1 MSVDTIIKFGTLG
14 AARITPPALID
25 PCQNDERATVTM
37 IAARSKRRAEAF
49 AQEHGIATVLDS
61 YDEIINAEEV
71 NAIYNPL
78 PITHHHEWTIK
89 ALRAGKHVLCEKS
102 FASNAAEAQE
112 MLTIANETGLV
123 LMDAFHYRYHPIF
136 LKAKE
141 IVDSGMLGKIHSI
154 ASTFSVPIADAGD
167 IRMNYET
174 GGGVTMDIGC
184 YPLSW
189 VRHIIGMEPEHVQ
202 ATAETGPS
210 NVDVYLATEMVFP
223 GDIKVT
229 TIGDMRPTAKFK
241 ADIIVEGDAGKMIV
255 KNPIAPQ
262 AGNAIDLVI
271 DGTVTTQTFSRRPTY
286 RYQLDAF
293 IDAVLTGSA
302 LFTDADDAV
311 KQMQLVDR
319 CYLAAGLP
327 LRGLSL

>member
-1 MSVDTIIKFGTLG
+1 MIKFGTLG

-25 PCQNDERATVTM
+25 PCQNDERASVVLV
-37 IAARSKRRAEAF
+37 AARSRARAEAF
-49 AQEHGIATVLDS
+49 AKEHEIPTVLDN
-61 YDEIINAEEV
+61 YDEVINSAEV

-112 MLTIANETGLV
+112 MLAVAQETGLV

-136 LKAKE
+136 LKARDVVE
-141 IVDSGMLGKIHSI
+141 SGVLGKIQSI
-154 ASTFSVPIADAGD
+154 SSTFSVPIEDASD
-167 IRMNYET
+167 IRMNYDT
-174 GGGVTMDIGC
+174 AGGVTMDIGC

-189 VRHIIGMEPEHVQ
+189 VRHITGLEPEDVK
-202 ATAETGPS
+202 ATAVTGPE
-210 NVDVYLATEMVFP
+210 NVDVYLETEMVFP
-223 GDIKVT
+223 RDIKVT
-229 TIGDMRPTAKFK
+229 TVGDMRPSAKFK

-262 AGNAIDLVI
+262 AGNAIDIVV
-271 DGTVTTQTFSRRPTY
+271 DGEVTTQTFSRRPTY

-293 IDAVLTGSA
+293 IDAVLNCKP
-302 LFTDADDAV
+302 LFTDAEDAV
-311 KQMQLVDR
+311 KQMQLIDR

>member
-1 MSVDTIIKFGTLG
+1 MLKFGTLG
-14 AARITPPALID
+14 AAKITPPALID
-25 PCQNDERATVTM
+25 PCQNDERATVAM
-37 IAARSKRRAEAF
+37 IAARSKQRAEAF
-49 AQEHGIATVLDS
+49 AQAHGIATVLDS
-61 YDEIINAEEV
+61 YDEIINADQV

-102 FASNAAEAQE
+102 FASNATEAQE
-112 MLTIANETGLV
+112 MLTVANETGLV

-136 LKAKE
+136 LKARE
-141 IVDSGMLGKIHSI
+141 TVESGVLGKIHSI
-154 ASTFSVPIADAGD
+154 SSTFSVPIVDADD
-167 IRMNYET
+167 IRMNYGT

-189 VRHIIGMEPEHVQ
+189 VRHITGLEPEDVQ
-202 ATAETGPS
+202 ATAETGPA
-210 NVDVYLATEMVFP
+210 NVDVYLETEMIFP
-223 GDIKVT
+223 GNIKVKT
-229 TIGDMRPTAKFK
+229 VGDMRPSAKFK

-271 DGTVTTQTFSRRPTY
+271 DGAVTTETFSRRPTY

-302 LFTDADDAV
+302 LFTDAEDAV
-311 KQMQLVDR
+311 KQMQLIDR

>member
-1 MSVDTIIKFGTLG
+1 MINFGTLG

-25 PCQNDERATVTM
+25 PCQDDDRAKVVLV
-37 IAARSKRRAEAF
+37 AARSKQRGEAF
-49 AQEHGIATVLDS
+49 AKEHSIPIVLDS
-61 YDEIINAEEV
+61 YDEVIASDRI

-102 FASNAAEAQE
+102 FASNAREAEE
-112 MLTIANETGLV
+112 MLAVANETNLV

-141 IVDSGMLGKIHSI
+141 IYDSGLLGKIQSI
-154 ASTFSVPIADAGD
+154 SSTFSIPIVDTKD

-174 GGGVTMDIGC
+174 AGGVTMDIGC

-189 VRHIIGMEPEHVQ
+189 VRHITGLEPEIVE
-202 ATAETGPS
+202 AKAEIGPA
-210 NVDVYLATEMVFP
+210 NVDIYLETKMLFP
-223 GDIKVT
+223 GGIDVR
-229 TIGDMRPTAKFK
+229 TIGDMRPTTKFK
-241 ADIIVEGDAGKMIV
+241 ANIIVEGEKGGMIV

-262 AGNAIDLVI
+262 AGNAIDLNI
-271 DGTVTTQTFSRRPTY
+271 NGKITTETFSLRPTY

-293 IDAVLTGSA
+293 IDAVVEGKT
-302 LFTDADDAV
+302 LFTDAEDAV
-311 KQMQLVDR
+311 KQMQLIDK
-319 CYLAAGLP
+319 CYQAADLP
-327 LRGLSL
+327 LRGMSL